1 MNIYILTC
9 LLYLMCM
16 QYAYMSHL
24 DKNILG
30 KKVIMNLTPHPSLK
44 NRSQLN
50 VKWNF
55 ETVEPSTSLVL

>member
-1 MNIYILTC
+1 
-9 LLYLMCM
+9 MCM

-50 VKWNF
+50 VK
-55 ETVEPSTSLVL
+55 